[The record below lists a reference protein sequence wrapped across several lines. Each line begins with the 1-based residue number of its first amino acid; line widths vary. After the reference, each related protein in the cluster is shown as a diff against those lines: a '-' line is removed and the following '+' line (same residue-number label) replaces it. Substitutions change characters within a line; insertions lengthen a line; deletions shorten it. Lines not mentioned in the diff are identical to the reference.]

1 MKTLLIILSTLLLSG
16 ALPLAAQTPGAD
28 TVSVQLPNNPVTEVA
43 GFYETLTGRR
53 LILDSGLAG
62 PNLSISVNQPVTKQ
76 EAIALIEAALIL
88 NGYTMIPV
96 DDRTSKL
103 LGPTKQARSE
113 SIPLYTDPSQLPEG
127 EGIVSYFM
135 PFRYIK
141 IDEAQN
147 VFNMYVAIRSF
158 GSIVP
163 VPSVNALVITE
174 NLPLVRR
181 MIGLKQLIDVQG
193 GRTATEFVALQRADA
208 ERVAEILNK
217 LFEGESEQISSPNQP
232 AAAGAVDPNMPAETQ
247 PAPTGAGS
255 TAVAVASVG
264 QKVQIIADPRTNRL
278 MLVAPE
284 SRMAYV
290 KGLVA
295 NLDVAVSFDDP
306 LEKQLRFA
314 SAGDILPVLGNLLA
328 EGDEEVETTDG
339 GTGGDN
345 AATGRGPGAN
355 GGDGGAANSS
365 GGGTGGTK
373 PDRLR
378 ARTESTAPE
387 SISVGKA
394 RIIADRSSNKII
406 VIGPPE
412 SRAKASRVIDM
423 LDQRPKQV
431 YLAVVIGQL
440 TLGDGIEFGIDYL
453 IRNGDLRI
461 LGQGTSAGITD
472 LLRNRNAV
480 LDILPGASDVI
491 NNAGEAANTLAGT
504 ALPVASG
511 LTVFGTI
518 GDNVDIFARALAS
531 TNRFQI
537 ISRPVVYAANNQK
550 AVISSGQSVPVPQST
565 LTSVVSGGVNNDS
578 NAVTSNIEYKD
589 VVLKLEVIPLINS
602 KNEVTLEIAQQNDN
616 IQETVEISNNQVPV
630 IGTQELTTT
639 VTVPN
644 RHTIILGGLITD
656 QEQRVETGI
665 PFLKD
670 IPFVGYAFAS
680 TTKDTVRREL
690 IVMIQPFIIDS
701 DETLQQAN
709 FIERSNSSFRDG
721 VYDEVAPLAPGQVPT
736 VPSFGPSPE
745 KPFGELTW

>member
-1 MKTLLIILSTLLLSG
+1 MKTLLVILILVSIVG
-16 ALPLAAQTPGAD
+16 IHRLAAQPGQSD
-28 TVSVQLPNNPVTEVA
+28 TISVQLPNNPVTEVA
-43 GFYETLTGRR
+43 GFYEALTGRR

-113 SIPLYTDPSQLPEG
+113 SIPLYTDPSQLPDG

-135 PFRYIK
+135 PFRFIK

-147 VFNMYVAIRSF
+147 VFNMYVAIRPF

-174 NLPLVRR
+174 NIPLVRR
-181 MIGLKQLIDVQG
+181 MIGLQQLIDVQG
-193 GRTATEFVALQRADA
+193 GRTVTEFVDLERADA
-208 ERVAEILNK
+208 ERVAEILGK
-217 LFEGESEQISSPNQP
+217 LFDGESEQIASPNNP
-232 AAAGAVDPNMPAETQ
+232 APAPVDPNVPVESQPPPAG
-247 PAPTGAGS
+247 TGNNV
-255 TAVAVASVG
+255 VAVSSIG

-278 MLVAPE
+278 MIVAPE
-284 SRMAYV
+284 SRIAYV
-290 KGLVA
+290 KGLIE

-314 SAGDILPVLGNLLA
+314 AAGDILPVLGNLLA
-328 EGDEEVETTDG
+328 EGDEEVETTG
-339 GTGGDN
+339 AGDSGSSG
-345 AATGRGPGAN
+345 ATGRGPGAN
-355 GGDGGAANSS
+355 AGDGGTTGA

-461 LGQGTSAGITD
+461 LGQGTSAGIAD

-491 NNAGEAANTLAGT
+491 NTAGEAANTLAGT
-504 ALPVASG
+504 TLPVASG
-511 LTVFGTI
+511 LTVFGSI

-565 LTSVVSGGVNNDS
+565 LTSVVSGGINNDS

-721 VYDEVAPLAPGQVPT
+721 IYDEVAPLAPGNVPT

-745 KPFGELTW
+745 QPFGELSW

>member
-1 MKTLLIILSTLLLSG
+1 MKTSLVILATLVLSG
-16 ALPLAAQTPGAD
+16 SLPLAAQTTGTD
-28 TVSVQLPNNPVTEVA
+28 TVSLQLPNNPVTEVA
-43 GFYETLTGRR
+43 GFYEALTGRR

-62 PNLSISVNQPVTKQ
+62 PNLSISVNQQVTKQ

-193 GRTATEFVALQRADA
+193 GRTATEFVELQRADA

-217 LFEGESEQISSPNQP
+217 LFEGESEQISSPNRPAATPPDPGAPAEVQP
-232 AAAGAVDPNMPAETQ
+232 ANPDPAAG
-247 PAPTGAGS
+247 G
-255 TAVAVASVG
+255 VAVASVG
-264 QKVQIIADPRTNRL
+264 QKIQIIPDPRTNRL
-278 MLVAPE
+278 MIVAPE

-314 SAGDILPVLGNLLA
+314 AAGDILPVLGNLLA
-328 EGDEEVETTDG
+328 EGDEEVETNSA
-339 GTGGDN
+339 GDSGSSG
-345 AATGRGPGAN
+345 ATGRGPGAN
-355 GGDGGAANSS
+355 AGDGGTTGA

-461 LGQGTSAGITD
+461 LGQGTSAGIAD

-491 NNAGEAANTLAGT
+491 NTAGEAANTLAGT
-504 ALPVASG
+504 TLPVASG
-511 LTVFGTI
+511 LTVFGSI

-565 LTSVVSGGVNNDS
+565 LTSVVSGGINNDS

-721 VYDEVAPLAPGQVPT
+721 IYDEVAPLAPGNVPT

>member
-1 MKTLLIILSTLLLSG
+1 MKSIITLAVILLLAG
-16 ALPLAAQTPGAD
+16 LPRTHAQND

-62 PNLSISVNQPVTKQ
+62 PNLSISVNQPVSKQ

-147 VFNMYVAIRSF
+147 VFNMYVAIRAF

-193 GRTATEFVALQRADA
+193 GRTATEFIELKRADA
-208 ERVAEILNK
+208 ERVAEILNQ
-217 LFEGESEQISSPNQP
+217 LFEGESEQITAPNRNPANPADGQP
-232 AAAGAVDPNMPAETQ
+232 VTQGEMPGTQ
-247 PAPTGAGS
+247 PDPGSAGVS
-255 TAVAVASVG
+255 VASVG
-264 QKVQIIADPRTNRL
+264 LKVQIIPDPRTNRL
-278 MLVAPE
+278 MIVAPE
-284 SRMAYV
+284 SRMAYI

-314 SAGDILPVLGNLLA
+314 SAGEILPVLGNLLA
-328 EGDEEVETTDG
+328 EGDEEVETTNAGAG
-339 GTGGDN
+339 GNTN
-345 AATGRGPGAN
+345 SATGRGPGSN
-355 GGDGGAANSS
+355 SGDGSTSSS
-365 GGGTGGTK
+365 GGGGSK
-373 PDRLR
+373 PDRLS
-378 ARTESTAPE
+378 APTQETAPE

-453 IRNGDLRI
+453 IRTGDVRI

-480 LDILPGASDVI
+480 FDLLPGTSDAV
-491 NNAGEAANTLAGT
+491 NAAGEAANTLAGT

-518 GDNVDIFARALAS
+518 GDSVDIFARALAS

-550 AVISSGQSVPVPQST
+550 AVISSGQQVPVPQST

-602 KNEVTLEIAQQNDN
+602 KNEVTLTIAQQNDN
-616 IQETVEISNNQVPV
+616 IQELVEISNNQVPV

-701 DETLQQAN
+701 DESLEQAN

-721 VYDEVAPLAPGQVPT
+721 VYDDVAPLAPGNVPT

>member
-1 MKTLLIILSTLLLSG
+1 MKTSLVILATLVLSG
-16 ALPLAAQTPGAD
+16 SLPLAAQTTGTD
-28 TVSVQLPNNPVTEVA
+28 TVSLQLPNNPVTEVA
-43 GFYETLTGRR
+43 GFYEALTGRR

-62 PNLSISVNQPVTKQ
+62 PNLSISVNQQVTKQ

-193 GRTATEFVALQRADA
+193 GRTATEFVELQRADA
-208 ERVAEILNK
+208 ERVAEILNQ
-217 LFEGESEQISSPNQP
+217 LFEGESEQISSPNRP
-232 AAAGAVDPNMPAETQ
+232 AATPVDPGAPPEAQPTNPDPA
-247 PAPTGAGS
+247 AGG
-255 TAVAVASVG
+255 VAVASIG
-264 QKVQIIADPRTNRL
+264 QKVQIIPDPRTNRL
-278 MLVAPE
+278 MIVAPE

-314 SAGDILPVLGNLLA
+314 AAGDILPVLGNLLA
-328 EGDEEVETTDG
+328 EGDEEVETNSA
-339 GTGGDN
+339 GDSGSSG
-345 AATGRGPGAN
+345 ATGRGPGAN
-355 GGDGGAANSS
+355 AGDGGTT

-461 LGQGTSAGITD
+461 LGQGTSAGIAD

-491 NNAGEAANTLAGT
+491 NTAGEAANTLAGT
-504 ALPVASG
+504 TLPVASG
-511 LTVFGTI
+511 LTVFGSI

-565 LTSVVSGGVNNDS
+565 LTSVVSGGINNDS

-721 VYDEVAPLAPGQVPT
+721 IYDEVAPLAPGNVPT

>member
-1 MKTLLIILSTLLLSG
+1 MKNLPPALFAILLLLG
-16 ALPLAAQTPGAD
+16 IPPLVAQPNASDAVTL
-28 TVSVQLPNNPVTEVA
+28 QMPNNPVAEVA
-43 GFYETLTGRR
+43 GFYETLTNKR

-62 PNLSISVNQPVTKQ
+62 PNLSISVNQTVTRK

-113 SIPLYTDPSQLPEG
+113 SIPLYTDVSQLPEG
-127 EGIVSYFM
+127 EGIVSFFM

-141 IDEAQN
+141 IDEAQA
-147 VFNMYVAIRSF
+147 VFNSYVVVRPF
-158 GSIVP
+158 GGIVP

-174 NLPLVRR
+174 NIPLVRR
-181 MIGLKQLIDVQG
+181 MIGLRQLIDVQG
-193 GRTATEFVALQRADA
+193 GRTATEFVELQRADA
-208 ERVAEILNK
+208 ERVAEILNS
-217 LFEGESEQISSPNQP
+217 LFEGESEQISAPAGSP
-232 AAAGAVDPNMPAETQ
+232 AAPAGNLATPGEAPAQ
-247 PAPTGAGS
+247 APAPAAG
-255 TAVAVASVG
+255 VATASVG
-264 QKVQIIADPRTNRL
+264 QKVQIIADPRTNRI
-278 MLVAPE
+278 MIVAPE
-284 SRMAYV
+284 GRMAYV
-290 KGLVA
+290 KGLIA

-328 EGDEEVETTDG
+328 EGDEEVEATAG
-339 GTGGDN
+339 GTGTTGTG
-345 AATGRGPGAN
+345 ATTGRGPGSNPGDN
-355 GGDGGAANSS
+355 GTAGAS
-365 GGGTGGTK
+365 GGGSK
-373 PDRLR
+373 PDRLS
-378 ARTESTAPE
+378 APTQDTAPE
-387 SISVGKA
+387 SISVGKV

-412 SRAKASRVIDM
+412 SRDKASRVIDM

-440 TLGDGIEFGIDYL
+440 TLGDGIEAGIDYL
-453 IRNGDLRI
+453 IRTGDVRI
-461 LGQGTSAGITD
+461 LGQGTSANIAN
-472 LLRNRNAV
+472 LLSNRNAGID
-480 LDILPGASDVI
+480 LLPGASNAI
-491 NNAGEAANTLAGT
+491 NVAGEAANQLAGA
-504 ALPVASG
+504 ALPLASG

-518 GDNVDIFARALAS
+518 GDSVDIFARALAS

-550 AVISSGQSVPVPQST
+550 AVISSGQQVPVPQST
-565 LTSVVSGGVNNDS
+565 LTSVVNGGANNNNS

-602 KNEVTLEIAQQNDN
+602 KDEVTLTIAQQNDN
-616 IQETVEISNNQVPV
+616 IQELVEISNNQVPV

-670 IPFVGYAFAS
+670 IPLLGYAFAS
-680 TTKDTVRREL
+680 TKKDTVRREL

-701 DETLQQAN
+701 DETLEQAN

-721 VYDEVAPLAPGQVPT
+721 IYDEVAPLAPGNVPT

-745 KPFGELTW
+745 KPFGEITW

>member
-1 MKTLLIILSTLLLSG
+1 MKTSLIALILILSLSG
-16 ALPLAAQTPGAD
+16 TGRILAQASSTDSINLQM
-28 TVSVQLPNNPVTEVA
+28 PNNPVTEVA
-43 GFYETLTGRR
+43 GFYEMLTNRR

-62 PNLSISVNQPVTKQ
+62 PNLSISVNQPVSRQ

-96 DDRTSKL
+96 DDHTSKL

-141 IDEAQN
+141 IDEAQS
-147 VFNMYVAIRSF
+147 VFNMYVAIRAF

-193 GRTATEFVALQRADA
+193 GRTATEFVPLLRADA
-208 ERVAEILNK
+208 ERVAEILNS
-217 LFEGESEQISSPNQP
+217 LFEGEGEQIAAPNRTAQPQNGAQPVPDAAPAESTP
-232 AAAGAVDPNMPAETQ
+232 AAP
-247 PAPTGAGS
+247 
-255 TAVAVASVG
+255 AVASIG
-264 QKVQIIADPRTNRL
+264 PKIQIIADPRTNRI
-278 MLVAPE
+278 MVVAPE
-284 SRMAYV
+284 GRMAYV
-290 KGLVA
+290 KGLIA
-295 NLDVAVSFDDP
+295 NLDQPVSFDEP

-314 SAGDILPVLGNLLA
+314 SAGEILPVLGNLLA
-328 EGDEEVETTDG
+328 EGDEEVETTSANS
-339 GTGGDN
+339 TSN
-345 AATGRGPGAN
+345 TSSGRGPGAS
-355 GGDGGAANSS
+355 GDTGGATTGSS
-365 GGGTGGTK
+365 SGGTK
-373 PDRLR
+373 PDRLS
-378 ARTESTAPE
+378 APVQNTAPE

-423 LDQRPKQV
+423 LDERPKQV

-440 TLGDGIEFGIDYL
+440 TLGDGVEFGIDYL
-453 IRNGDLRI
+453 IRYGDVRI
-461 LGQGTSAGITD
+461 LGQGSAANLANLLGARNASID
-472 LLRNRNAV
+472 LL
-480 LDILPGASDVI
+480 PGTSDAI
-491 NNAGEAANTLAGT
+491 NTAGQAANELAGS
-504 ALPVASG
+504 ALPLISG
-511 LTVFGTI
+511 LTVFGSI
-518 GDNVDIFARALAS
+518 GDNVDVFARALAS

-550 AVISSGQSVPVPQST
+550 AVISSGQQVPVPQST
-565 LTSVVSGGVNNDS
+565 LTSVVNGGINDNA

-602 KNEVTLEIAQQNDN
+602 KNEVTLTIAQQNDN
-616 IQETVEISNNQVPV
+616 IQELVEISNNEVPV

-656 QEQRVETGI
+656 EEQRLETGI

-670 IPFVGYAFAS
+670 IPLLGYAFAS
-680 TTKDTVRREL
+680 TKKDTVRREL

-701 DETLQQAN
+701 QENLQQAN

-721 VYDEVAPLAPGQVPT
+721 LYDEVAPLAPGEVPT
-736 VPSFGPSPE
+736 IPSFGPSPE
-745 KPFGELTW
+745 KPFGELSW

>member
-1 MKTLLIILSTLLLSG
+1 MKKLPIPFFAFLLLF
-16 ALPLAAQTPGAD
+16 AIEPLVAQPNASDAVTL
-28 TVSVQLPNNPVTEVA
+28 QMPNNPVAEVA
-43 GFYETLTGRR
+43 GFYETLTNKR

-62 PNLSISVNQPVTKQ
+62 PNLSISVNQTVTRQ

-113 SIPLYTDPSQLPEG
+113 SIPLYTDVSQLPEG
-127 EGIVSYFM
+127 EGIVSFFM

-141 IDEAQN
+141 IDEAQA
-147 VFNMYVAIRSF
+147 VFNSYVVVRPF
-158 GSIVP
+158 GGVVA

-174 NLPLVRR
+174 NIPLVRR

-193 GRTATEFVALQRADA
+193 GRTATEFVELQRADA
-208 ERVAEILNK
+208 ERVAEILNS
-217 LFEGESEQISSPNQP
+217 LFSGESEQISAPAGSP
-232 AAAGAVDPNMPAETQ
+232 AALEANPAMPGDAPAQ
-247 PAPTGAGS
+247 VPAPAPG
-255 TAVAVASVG
+255 VATASVG
-264 QKVQIIADPRTNRL
+264 QKVQILADPRTNRI
-278 MLVAPE
+278 MIVAPE
-284 SRMAYV
+284 GRMAYV
-290 KGLVA
+290 KGLIA

-314 SAGDILPVLGNLLA
+314 SAGDLLPVIGNLLA
-328 EGDEEVETTDG
+328 EGDEEVETTG
-339 GTGGDN
+339 GTGSGG
-345 AATGRGPGAN
+345 AAATTGRGPGSNA
-355 GGDGGAANSS
+355 GDTGTTGAAGS
-365 GGGTGGTK
+365 GSK
-373 PDRLR
+373 PDRLN
-378 ARTESTAPE
+378 APTQETAPE
-387 SISVGKA
+387 SISVGKV

-423 LDQRPKQV
+423 MDQRPKQV

-440 TLGDGIEFGIDYL
+440 TLGDGIEAGIDYL
-453 IRNGDLRI
+453 IRTGDVRV
-461 LGQGTSAGITD
+461 LGQGSSASIAN
-472 LLRNRNAV
+472 LLSNRNAGID
-480 LDILPGASDVI
+480 LLPGASDAI
-491 NNAGEAANTLAGT
+491 NVAGEAANQIAGA
-504 ALPVASG
+504 ALPIASG

-518 GDNVDIFARALAS
+518 GDSVDIFARALAS

-550 AVISSGQSVPVPQST
+550 AVISSGQQVPVPQST
-565 LTSVVSGGVNNDS
+565 LTSVVNGGLNNNNS

-602 KNEVTLEIAQQNDN
+602 KDEVTLTIAQQNDN
-616 IQETVEISNNQVPV
+616 IQELVEISNNQVPV

-670 IPFVGYAFAS
+670 IPLLGYAFA
-680 TTKDTVRREL
+680 TTKKDTVRREL

-721 VYDEVAPLAPGQVPT
+721 IYEDVAPLAPGNVPT

-745 KPFGELTW
+745 KPFGEVTW